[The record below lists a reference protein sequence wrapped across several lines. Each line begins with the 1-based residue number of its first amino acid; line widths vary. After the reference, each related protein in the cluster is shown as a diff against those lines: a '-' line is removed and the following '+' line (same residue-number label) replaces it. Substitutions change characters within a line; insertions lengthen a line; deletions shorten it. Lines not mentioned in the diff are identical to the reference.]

1 MTRAGRAGHEVEI
14 GLGLQ
19 GDKRPGDYARLA
31 ELAERY
37 RFDVLS
43 VFGDFMFQPP
53 IVPLLEMAAA
63 TSRVRLGAACWNPFS
78 VHPYEIAGQVAGL
91 DLASAGRAYLGLAQG
106 AWLDAVGV
114 RRPRPV
120 RAVEEA
126 VALVTALLAGDD
138 RELAGELFP
147 LAAGTRLHYRPLR
160 PRVPVLIG
168 AWGPRMAALA
178 GRVADE
184 LKIGGTANPAMV
196 GVLRR
201 RIAVGAAAAGRD
213 PGEVG
218 IVVGAVTVVDE
229 DEKLA
234 RAKARTEV
242 ALYLGEVA
250 HLDPTVT
257 VPADLL
263 AEVRRRVADGDRPGA
278 GELIPDHVL
287 DLFAFAG
294 TPEQVAGQAQQ
305 LIDAGVHRVEFGTP
319 HGLTD
324 DGGVRL
330 LGERVLPLLK
340 RDRPGL
346 PSAAAFSNIE

>member
-1 MTRAGRAGHEVEI
+1 MSRAELGRADGGRADGGRADRGRVEI

-19 GDKRPGDYARLA
+19 GDKRPGDYAALAALA
-31 ELAERY
+31 EGHG
-37 RFDVLS
+37 FDVLS

-53 IVPLLEMAAA
+53 IVPLLEMAAV
-63 TSRVRLGAACWNPFS
+63 TERVRLGAACWNPFS
-78 VHPYEIAGQVAGL
+78 VHPYEIAGQLAAL

-106 AWLDAVGV
+106 AWLDAVGI

-120 RAVEEA
+120 RALGEA
-126 VALVTALLAGDD
+126 IALIGALLAGDE
-138 RELAGELFP
+138 RELAGEQFP
-147 LAAGTRLHYRPLR
+147 MAAGTRLRCPVHR

-184 LKIGGTANPAMV
+184 LKIGGTANPEMV
-196 GVLRR
+196 GVLRS
-201 RIAVGAAAAGRD
+201 RIAVGAAEVGRRSD
-213 PGEVG
+213 DVG

-234 RAKARTEV
+234 RARARTEV

-257 VPADLL
+257 VPPDLL
-263 AEVRRRVADGDRPGA
+263 TEVRRRVAEGDQPGA
-278 GELIPDHVL
+278 GDLIPDDVL
-287 DLFAFAG
+287 DLFAFSG
-294 TPEQVAGQAQQ
+294 TPEQVAAQARR

-324 DGGVRL
+324 AGGVDL
-330 LGERVLPLLK
+330 LGSRVLPLL
-340 RDRPGL
+340 DRG
-346 PSAAAFSNIE
+346 